1 MRMPASGHVN
11 RRILDY
17 WSYGSILLI
26 INFKGFI
33 QSDIFIKTLK
43 VSRLF

>member
-1 MRMPASGHVN
+1 MRIPGSGHVN
-11 RRILDY
+11 RKILDY
-17 WSYGSILLI
+17 WSYGSMLLI

-33 QSDIFIKTLK
+33 QSEVFIKTLK